1 MAQQLGNFIGSS
13 IQYDTKAIV
22 DEVRDYMRIR
32 VKLDARVL
40 LRRKKKIMLNTN
52 KHVYAQ
58 AIEGKKKLV
67 MKSSVFL
74 MAASRRA
81 KGVNE
86 SDNFMYN
93 VRNNLGINLV
103 GNLVNKESGQMSSME
118 DFKHDNTCMAH
129 EESPLGPTD
138 LKKQPRMGS
147 LFVST
152 TSNMGLEESTLKH
165 GLVPNTR
172 LSAIVVER
180 VY

>member
-1 MAQQLGNFIGSS
+1 MSKAIAQQLGNFIGSS

-40 LRRKKKIMLNTN
+40 LRWHDEGFCPIR
-52 KHVYAQ
+52 

-81 KGVNE
+81 KGAQ
-86 SDNFMYN
+86 SCWT
-93 VRNNLGINLV
+93 NLGINLV
-103 GNLVNKESGQMSSME
+103 GNLENKESGQMSSME
-118 DFKHDNTCMAH
+118 DLQHDNTCMAH

-138 LKKQPRMGS
+138 VKKQPKMGS

-172 LSAIVVER
+172 LSVIVVER
-180 VY
+180 VN

>member
-1 MAQQLGNFIGSS
+1 MSKAMAQQFGNFTGSS

-40 LRRKKKIMLNTN
+40 LRWNDEGFCRIR
-52 KHVYAQ
+52 

-86 SDNFMYN
+86 SANSMHN
-93 VRNNLGINLV
+93 VRTNLGINLV

-118 DFKHDNTCMAH
+118 DFQHDNTCMAH

-138 LKKQPRMGS
+138 VKKQPRMGS

-152 TSNMGLEESTLKH
+152 TSNMGLEKSTLKH
-165 GLVPNTR
+165 GFVPNTR

-180 VY
+180 VD